1 MWYNKKKKEK
11 LFPSDKIVKVKK
23 KPDLKAKLD
32 RIFSEYIRLRD
43 ADNNGM
49 VRCISCRN
57 IEHWKNVDCGH
68 FVNRSHTSTRFN
80 EKNCNAQ
87 CRRCNRFDEGNN
99 IGYMKGLIK
108 KYGASVLEELEVLKY
123 QESHLSEFEYK
134 VLIEHYTKEVKRLHE
149 DKGI

>member
-1 MWYNKKKKEK
+1 MWYNKKKKGK

>member
-123 QESHLSEFEYK
+123 QESQLSEFEYK